1 MVVDSKSQRL
11 YAKIA
16 KPISAVRPWQIPII
30 KEPPM
35 PHGLPMA
42 SSRAAARVS
51 ANNAAPGFRTMMAA
65 SGPANSQMPFNK
77 PSKPGVTAS
86 KSVIGAA
93 QMTSQPQK
101 ITPAATAMIAATTMS
116 TTRHLLLCFFTT
128 EDSFTVMNVPF
139 SMSRHGKRETS
150 VRRHYP
156 VYVHTVEA
164 LASSQPYGPR
174 VCA

>member
-1 MVVDSKSQRL
+1 MVVDSKSHVVCKNRKTDFGSETLADTDNQRT
-11 YAKIA
+11 ADAPRIA
-16 KPISAVRPWQIPII
+16 HGKLQSGGKGFSEQRSARLSHDDGGQ
-30 KEPPM
+30 
-35 PHGLPMA
+35 
-42 SSRAAARVS
+42 
-51 ANNAAPGFRTMMAA
+51 RTRKQPDAVQQA
-65 SGPANSQMPFNK
+65 FE
-77 PSKPGVTAS
+77 PGVTAS